1 MLEPILQQ
9 VGQGNPQLAAII
21 SQNPDA
27 FLSLLSEGVE
37 DEGESE
43 GGPGVQ
49 TISVTPEEH
58 DAIDRV
64 RNQNIMWKDS
74 FDNPLTAVPARIQ
87 PRHRHPSLRCLRP
100 E

>member
-21 SQNPDA
+21 SQNPEA
-27 FLSLLSEGVE
+27 FLSLLSEGADIV
-37 DEGESE
+37 DDGTEGDM
-43 GGPGVQ
+43 PGVQ

-64 RNQNIMWKDS
+64 SVNFPKYLDK
-74 FDNPLTAVPARIQ
+74 
-87 PRHRHPSLRCLRP
+87 C
-100 E
+100 